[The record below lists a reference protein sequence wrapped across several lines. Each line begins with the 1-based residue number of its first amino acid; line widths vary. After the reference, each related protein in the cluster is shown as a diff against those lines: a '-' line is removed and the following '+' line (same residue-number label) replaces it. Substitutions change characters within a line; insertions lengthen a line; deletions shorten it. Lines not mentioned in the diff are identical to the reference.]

1 MIFVWSNHSIVW
13 YNHSIMAVLQE
24 ILSSRIRSEIFRLLF
39 GLSERQLHIRE
50 MERRSGLSV
59 ATVRQELQKLLRMQ
73 LVEARRSG
81 NRLYYRANK
90 GHPLYTDIR
99 NIVLKTSG
107 MVDILRE
114 VLDKEGVKI
123 AYVFGSM
130 ASNQEGA
137 TSDVDLMVIG
147 DVGLRTLSGWLSG
160 VSEQIGREINPHVM
174 NIAEFRKRKQ
184 SRDHFITRVLESEK
198 LFIKGSEHD
207 LEAIGG

>member
-1 MIFVWSNHSIVW
+1 
-13 YNHSIMAVLQE
+13 MAILAE
-24 ILSSRIRSEIFRLLF
+24 ILSSRVRSEIFRLLF
-39 GLSERQLHIRE
+39 GVSERQLHVRE
-50 MERRSGLSV
+50 IERRTSLSI
-59 ATVRQELQKLLRMQ
+59 ATVRQELQKLFRMQ
-73 LVEARRSG
+73 LVESQRDG

-90 GHPLYTDIR
+90 GHPLYADIR

-174 NIAEFRKRKQ
+174 NRAEFRKRKQ

-207 LEAIGG
+207 LEAMGG

>member
-1 MIFVWSNHSIVW
+1 
-13 YNHSIMAVLQE
+13 MAVLQE

-50 MERRSGLSV
+50 MERRTGLSV
-59 ATVRQELQKLLRMQ
+59 ATVRQELQKLSRMQ
-73 LVEARRSG
+73 LVEAQRSG

-174 NIAEFRKRKQ
+174 NRAEFRKRKQ
-184 SRDHFITRVLESEK
+184 SRHHFITRVLESEK

-207 LEAIGG
+207 LEAMGG

>member
-1 MIFVWSNHSIVW
+1 
-13 YNHSIMAVLQE
+13 MAILAE
-24 ILSSRIRSEIFRLLF
+24 ILSSRVRSEIFRLLF
-39 GLSERQLHIRE
+39 GVSERQLHIRE
-50 MERRSGLSV
+50 MERRTGLSV
-59 ATVRQELQKLLRMQ
+59 ATVRQELQKLLRLQ
-73 LVEARRSG
+73 LVEAERSG

-174 NIAEFRKRKQ
+174 NRAEFRKREQ

-207 LEAIGG
+207 LEAMGG

>member
-1 MIFVWSNHSIVW
+1 
-13 YNHSIMAVLQE
+13 MAILAE
-24 ILSSRIRSEIFRLLF
+24 ILSSRVRSEIFRLLF
-39 GLSERQLHIRE
+39 GVSERQLHVRE
-50 MERRSGLSV
+50 IERRTSLSI

-73 LVEARRSG
+73 LVESQRDG

-90 GHPLYTDIR
+90 GHPLYADIR

-107 MVDILRE
+107 MVDIFRE

-174 NIAEFRKRKQ
+174 NRAEFRERKQ

-207 LEAIGG
+207 LEAMGG

>member
-1 MIFVWSNHSIVW
+1 
-13 YNHSIMAVLQE
+13 MAILAE
-24 ILSSRIRSEIFRLLF
+24 ILSSRVRSEIFRLLF
-39 GLSERQLHIRE
+39 GVSERQLHVRE
-50 MERRSGLSV
+50 IERRTSLSI
-59 ATVRQELQKLLRMQ
+59 ATVRQELQKLLRLQ
-73 LVEARRSG
+73 LVEAERSG

-174 NIAEFRKRKQ
+174 NRAEFRKRKQ

-207 LEAIGG
+207 LEAMGG

>member
-1 MIFVWSNHSIVW
+1 
-13 YNHSIMAVLQE
+13 MAVLQE

-50 MERRSGLSV
+50 MERRTGLSV
-59 ATVRQELQKLLRMQ
+59 ATVRQELQKLLRLQ
-73 LVEARRSG
+73 LVEAERSG

-174 NIAEFRKRKQ
+174 NRAEFRKRKQ

-207 LEAIGG
+207 LEAMGG

>member
-1 MIFVWSNHSIVW
+1 MSFLS
-13 YNHSIMAVLQE
+13 E
-24 ILSSRIRSEIFRLLF
+24 ILSSRVRSEIFRLLF

-50 MERRSGLSV
+50 MERRTGLSV

-73 LVEARRSG
+73 LVEAQRSG

-90 GHPLYTDIR
+90 GHPLYSDIR

-114 VLDKEGVKI
+114 ALDKEGVKI
-123 AYVFGSM
+123 AFVFGSV

-147 DVGLRTLSGWLSG
+147 DVGLRSLSGWLSG
-160 VSEQIGREINPHVM
+160 LSEQIGREINPHVM
-174 NIAEFRKRKQ
+174 NRDEFRKRKQ
-184 SRDHFITRVLESEK
+184 SHDHFITRMLESEK

-207 LEAIGG
+207 LEAMGG